1 MYMLAIETTGPN
13 ASVALF
19 HAENPDGGLTAALAE
34 RAVLLGEKTSR
45 EAKNHLK
52 NLMPLVRDLL
62 ADCGVTKEQLT
73 HIAASVGPGS
83 FTGIRIGV
91 ATARALAQVLELPC
105 VAVPTLEAFLY
116 AQEPNDA
123 DERVICGIINAR
135 RGQVYGILDGYLPGG
150 PYLLTDVLAVITRQ
164 VKQDG
169 RQVLFYGDGIDAYET
184 QIISLLGD
192 AKMEK
197 DRDYD
202 FAPQETRDQSA
213 AAVGRA
219 ALRKLSRGE
228 TTDFANLL
236 PDYMR
241 QAEAEVKLA
250 AGQLPICR
258 GPKQE

>member
-1 MYMLAIETTGPN
+1 MNILCIDTTGPVAGAALMQDGAITHEIT
-13 ASVALF
+13 AS
-19 HAENPDGGLTAALAE
+19 HGLTHSETSLPMVDDILSAAGIEPKDIDLFA
-34 RAVLLGEKTSR
+34 AV
-45 EAKNHLK
+45 A
-52 NLMPLVRDLL
+52 
-62 ADCGVTKEQLT
+62 
-73 HIAASVGPGS
+73 GPGS

-116 AQEPNDA
+116 AQAPNDA
-123 DERVICGIINAR
+123 DKRVICGIINAR

-169 RQVLFYGDGIDAYET
+169 RQVLFYGDGIDAYEA

>member
-1 MYMLAIETTGPN
+1 MD
-13 ASVALF
+13 VALIL
-19 HAENPDGGLTAALAE
+19 AVDTSATPVSCALLQEE
-34 RAVLLGEKTSR
+34 RVLASYYSHSGQTHSQT
-45 EAKNHLK
+45 
-52 NLMPLVRDLL
+52 LMPMIEHVLQLS
-62 ADCGVTKEQLT
+62 GVSVKQLD
-73 HIAASVGPGS
+73 AVAVNVGPGS

-116 AQEPNDA
+116 AQAPNDA
-123 DERVICGIINAR
+123 DKRVICGIINAR

-169 RQVLFYGDGIDAYET
+169 RQVLFYGDGIDAYEA

-192 AKMEK
+192 AEMEK

-202 FAPQETRDQSA
+202 FALQETRDQSA